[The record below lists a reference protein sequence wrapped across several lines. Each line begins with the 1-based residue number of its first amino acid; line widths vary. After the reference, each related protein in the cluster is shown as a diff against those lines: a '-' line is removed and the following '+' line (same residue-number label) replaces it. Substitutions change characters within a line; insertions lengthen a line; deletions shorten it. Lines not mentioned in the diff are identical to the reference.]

1 MMNYKIKRMKRK
13 HNIGLLLSFLL
24 VWIVTAC
31 STTKNLPEDE
41 TLYVGVKKMEV
52 MNEDKTPAGIQAKEE
67 VVAALSYPPN
77 NAIFGSNSLRWPLP
91 IGLWI
96 YNDFVKY
103 QDKKG
108 LGHWIFD
115 KLAAT
120 PVYISTVNPETRVKV
135 ARNLLHDFGFFNG
148 TVSYAV
154 DSVKNPRK
162 AKLSY
167 KIDMANPYYL
177 DSIMYLRFPFRADS
191 LIQAT
196 YNQRLLHRGD
206 NFSVL
211 KLEAERQRLST
222 LFRNNGYYYFRP
234 DFITFRADTL
244 RTPGYVGLQVVPKQ
258 GVPAE
263 ARIPY
268 YIGNTSVYLTGYKGE
283 APTDSLVFPGLTLH
297 YSGKKPGIRPG
308 VLAKR
313 FFYQRGQLYSQA
325 RQNYTQ
331 EALARLGIFKF
342 TEFRYTPKDTLPGC
356 DTLNVRMNAMFD
368 LPYDGELEFNVTT
381 KSTDQTGPGA
391 IFSLSR
397 KNFMRTAATLS
408 LQLKGS
414 YEWQTNSTVDGS
426 SSVMN
431 SYELGATFSL
441 DYPRLVLPW
450 ISKKWRRSRFP
461 QHTSFKLY
469 ANQLNRARFFK
480 MLSFG
485 GTVSYDFQPSRLWK
499 HTVSPFRL
507 TFNTLQHTTERFDS
521 ITENN
526 PSLALSLGNQFIPA
540 MSYTFTYDNAP
551 LNKRNSLWWE
561 TSFTSAGNLTSLVY
575 AAFGKGF
582 KETGKKLLN
591 SPYAQFLKMTSEVR
605 CLFKVGEKQHIATRL
620 MGGILYAYGNQN
632 VAPYSEQFYIGGAN
646 SIRAFTVRSIGP
658 GTFHPK
664 EDNRYGYIDETGD
677 LKLEANVEYRFPLFG
692 DLYGATFLDA
702 GNVWLLREQKDK
714 DGNNARPGGVIT
726 MRDLGKSIAL
736 GTGVGLRYDLTFLV
750 IRLDLGIAIH
760 APYDTGKKGYYN
772 IPKFKDGLGLHFAIG
787 YPF

>member
-1 MMNYKIKRMKRK
+1 MKK
-13 HNIGLLLSFLL
+13 LHYINQLLLL
-24 VWIVTAC
+24 VLILVTVAC
-31 STTKNLPEDE
+31 STTKNLPTDE
-41 TLYVGVKKMEV
+41 TLYVGVKNMDV
-52 MNEDKTPAGIQAKEE
+52 TNEDKTPAGIQTLEE
-67 VVAALSYPPN
+67 VEAALSYPPN
-77 NAIFGSNSLRWPLP
+77 NAILGSNSLRWPLP

-108 LGHWIFD
+108 LGHWIFN
-115 KLAAT
+115 KLGAT
-120 PVYISTVNPETRVKV
+120 PVYLSTVNPETRVKV
-135 ARNLLHDFGFFNG
+135 ATNLLRDYGFFNG
-148 TVSYAV
+148 SVSYSV
-154 DSVKNPRK
+154 DSLKNPRK

-167 KIDMANPYYL
+167 QINMANPYYL
-177 DSIMYLRFPFRADS
+177 DSIMYLKYPARADS
-191 LIQAT
+191 LIYAT
-196 YNQRLLHRGD
+196 YNQRVLRSGE

-211 KLEAERQRLST
+211 KLEEERQRLST

-234 DFITFRADTL
+234 EFITFRADTL
-244 RTPGYVGLQVVPKQ
+244 RKSGFVSLQVVPKQ

-263 ARIPY
+263 VKTPY
-268 YIGNTSVYLTGYKGE
+268 YIGNTSIYLTGYKGE
-283 APTDSLVFPGLTLH
+283 EPTDSISFRGMTLH

-313 FFYQRGQLYSQA
+313 FFYQKGQLYSQA

-342 TEFRYTPKDTLPGC
+342 AEFRYAPQDTLPGC

-368 LPYDGELEFNVTT
+368 LPYDGELELNVTT

-397 KNFMRTAATLS
+397 KNFLRTAATLS
-408 LQLKGS
+408 FQLKGS

-431 SYELGATFSL
+431 SYELGASFSL

-450 ISKKWRRSRFP
+450 GNKQLRRSRFP

-485 GTVSYDFQPSRLWK
+485 GTVSYNFQPSRVWK
-499 HTVSPFRL
+499 HTVTPFRL
-507 TFNTLQHTTERFDS
+507 IFNTLQYTTARFDS
-521 ITENN
+521 ITEANS
-526 PSLALSLGNQFIPA
+526 SLALSLGNQFIPA
-540 MSYTFTYDNAP
+540 MSYTFTYDNI
-551 LNKRNSLWWE
+551 LLKKRNNVWWE
-561 TSFTSAGNLTSLVY
+561 TSFTSAGNATSLVY

-605 CLFKVGEKQHIATRL
+605 CLFKVAEKQHIATRL
-620 MGGILYAYGNQN
+620 MGGIIYAYGNQA

-677 LKLEANVEYRFPLFG
+677 LKLEANVEYRFPLLG

-714 DGNNARPGGVIT
+714 DGNNARPGGEIT
-726 MRDLGKSIAL
+726 MRNLGKSIAL

-750 IRLDLGIAIH
+750 VRLDLGIALH
-760 APYDTGKKGYYN
+760 APYDTGKSGYYN

>member
-1 MMNYKIKRMKRK
+1 MKKI
-13 HNIGLLLSFLL
+13 HYINLLLLL
-24 VWIVTAC
+24 VLILVTAAC
-31 STTKNLPEDE
+31 STTKNLPADE
-41 TLYVGVKKMEV
+41 TLYVGVKNMDV
-52 MNEDKTPAGIQAKEE
+52 TNENKPPAGIQTLEE
-67 VVAALSYPPN
+67 VEAALSYPPN

-108 LGHWIFD
+108 LGHWIFN
-115 KLAAT
+115 KLGAT
-120 PVYISTVNPETRVKV
+120 PVYLSTVNPETRVKV
-135 ARNLLHDFGFFNG
+135 ATNLLRDYGFFNG
-148 TVSYAV
+148 SVSYSV
-154 DSVKNPRK
+154 DSLKNPRK

-167 KIDMANPYYL
+167 QINMANPYYL
-177 DSIMYLRFPFRADS
+177 DSIMYLKYPARADS
-191 LIQAT
+191 LIRAT
-196 YNQRLLHRGD
+196 YNQRVLRSGD

-211 KLEAERQRLST
+211 KLEEERQRLST

-234 DFITFRADTL
+234 EFITFRADTL
-244 RTPGYVGLQVVPKQ
+244 RKPGFVSLQVVPKQ

-263 ARIPY
+263 AKTPY

-283 APTDSLVFPGLTLH
+283 EPTDSICFPGMTLH

-313 FFYQRGQLYSQA
+313 FFYQKGQLYSQA

-342 TEFRYTPKDTLPGC
+342 AEFRYAPQDTLPGC

-368 LPYDGELEFNVTT
+368 LPYDGELELNVTT

-397 KNFMRTAATLS
+397 KNFLRTAATLS
-408 LQLKGS
+408 FQLKGS

-431 SYELGATFSL
+431 SYELGASFSL

-450 ISKKWRRSRFP
+450 VNKQLRRSRFP

-485 GTVSYDFQPSRLWK
+485 GTVSYDFQPSRVWK
-499 HTVSPFRL
+499 HTVTPFRL
-507 TFNTLQHTTERFDS
+507 TFNTLQHTTARFDS
-521 ITENN
+521 ITEAN

-540 MSYTFTYDNAP
+540 MSYTFTYDNI
-551 LNKRNSLWWE
+551 LLKKRNNVWWE
-561 TSFTSAGNLTSLVY
+561 TSFTSAGNATSLVY

-605 CLFKVGEKQHIATRL
+605 CLFKVAEKQHIATRL
-620 MGGILYAYGNQN
+620 MGGILYAYGNQT

-714 DGNNARPGGVIT
+714 DGNNARPGGEIT
-726 MRDLGKSIAL
+726 MRNLGKSIAL

-750 IRLDLGIAIH
+750 VRLDLGIALH
-760 APYDTGKKGYYN
+760 APYDTGKSGYYN